1 MFEYTFEQ
9 LSQQSDAQPLAMII
23 WLRWLVLVNLIPPLF
38 FLRHMPARWVLGA
51 MIFITAVN
59 LPLGMMFGFSKV
71 LAIPHL
77 IVWIPLVIYL
87 AREWRDNK
95 LHDTAIFKSWIM
107 AVMITDLISVVFDI
121 RDAVFFLR
129 GDTGIH
135 TADISD
141 IPYATFAAVIVALAA
156 LFFYIR
162 RKSY

>member
-1 MFEYTFEQ
+1 MFEYTLEQ
-9 LSQQSDAQPLAMII
+9 VSQQSDAQPLALTI
-23 WLRWLVLVNLIPPLF
+23 WINWLVLVNLVPPLF
-38 FLRHMPARWVLGA
+38 FLRQMQARWVLGA
-51 MIFITAVN
+51 MIFVTAVN
-59 LPLGMMFGFSKV
+59 IPLSLVFGFSKA

-87 AREWRDNK
+87 AREWRDNR
-95 LHDTAIFKSWIM
+95 LHDTPIFKSWIM

-121 RDAVFFLR
+121 RDAAFFLG